1 MGEYMGHRF
10 NMAIRAALVVLLVAA
25 LCTYASLESAVLAL
39 DDTVQADP
47 VVGALQDAKAE
58 KTTAEVEKTNAKAG
72 KKEAKTE
79 KKIEKNVL
87 KKQREM
93 LKKQKETFSALQK
106 KEQTCFA
113 CIGSGLSGMKKAYN
127 SCSSG
132 SCDGTKKDKFTRAL
146 SKIKRE
152 LVKAE
157 SFGEMLAP
165 NKTSALLKDM
175 SDVLK
180 RLSEMDADFV
190 KCASDQSK
198 CNKDTFNA
206 KALGL
211 STDFKP
217 TQMSLT
223 EQQELPI
230 EAQMEIRA
238 SKRRELGESAHV
250 VNELAQVSGTANL
263 AYELLQRAIG
273 MTPSP
278 PATALGEGSFDATLM
293 DKDCGPTDSEVAAW
307 QYDSKKS

>member
-79 KKIEKNVL
+79 KKIEKNML
-87 KKQREM
+87 KKQR
-93 LKKQKETFSALQK
+93 ETFSALQK

-113 CIGSGLSGMKKAYN
+113 CMGSGLSGMKKAYN

-132 SCDGTKKDKFTRAL
+132 SCDGTKKDKFTQAL

-157 SFGEMLAP
+157 SFGELLAP
-165 NKTSALLKDM
+165 NKTAALLKDM

-278 PATALGEGSFDATLM
+278 PATELGVGSELDATL
-293 DKDCGPTDSEVAAW
+293 
-307 QYDSKKS
+307 

>member
-47 VVGALQDAKAE
+47 VVGALQDAKA
-58 KTTAEVEKTNAKAG
+58 G
-72 KKEAKTE
+72 KKEAETE
-79 KKIEKNVL
+79 KKIEKNML

-93 LKKQKETFSALQK
+93 LKKQKETSSALQK

-113 CIGSGLSGMKKAYN
+113 CMGSGLSGMKKAYN

-132 SCDGTKKDKFTRAL
+132 SCDGTKKDKFTQAL
-146 SKIKRE
+146 SQIKRE

-165 NKTSALLKDM
+165 NKTAALLKDM

-206 KALGL
+206 KARGL

-230 EAQMEIRA
+230 MAQIELRA
-238 SKRRELGESAHV
+238 SKRRELGESAHD
-250 VNELAQVSGTANL
+250 VNDL
-263 AYELLQRAIG
+263 
-273 MTPSP
+273 
-278 PATALGEGSFDATLM
+278 DATLAEKI
-293 DKDCGPTDSEVAAW
+293 DKTSYG
-307 QYDSKKS
+307 

>member
-47 VVGALQDAKAE
+47 VVGALQDAKAG

-79 KKIEKNVL
+79 KKIEKNML
-87 KKQREM
+87 KKRREM

-113 CIGSGLSGMKKAYN
+113 CMGSGLRGMKKAYN

-206 KALGL
+206 KARGL

-230 EAQMEIRA
+230 MAQIELRA
-238 SKRRELGESAHV
+238 SKRRELGESAHD
-250 VNELAQVSGTANL
+250 VNDL
-263 AYELLQRAIG
+263 
-273 MTPSP
+273 
-278 PATALGEGSFDATLM
+278 DATLAEKI
-293 DKDCGPTDSEVAAW
+293 DKTSYG
-307 QYDSKKS
+307 

>member
-47 VVGALQDAKAE
+47 VVGALQDAKAG

-93 LKKQKETFSALQK
+93 LKKQKESLSALQK

-113 CIGSGLSGMKKAYN
+113 CMGSGLKGMKKAYN

-157 SFGEMLAP
+157 SFGEM
-165 NKTSALLKDM
+165 
-175 SDVLK
+175 
-180 RLSEMDADFV
+180 EADFV

-278 PATALGEGSFDATLM
+278 PATDLGEGSFDATLM
-293 DKDCGPTDSEVAAW
+293 DKDCGHYEIPVRSQD
-307 QYDSKKS
+307 